1 VRRADLITAAL
12 FLVLGVLTILAL
24 IPRYVDA
31 GAADGD
37 LSPAFMP
44 YVAAGLATGAMLLL
58 LVTRLLERKP
68 GAGDTPL
75 PPRAWLFI
83 GTIVAV
89 LAASFALM
97 EAFGYLPGAAML
109 VAGFLLIVR
118 ADVKVAL
125 GAAVA
130 LPLALWLLFDVALDF
145 PLP

>member
-1 VRRADLITAAL
+1 MRRADIITAAL
-12 FLVLGVLTILAL
+12 FLVLGVVAIVAL
-24 IPRYVDA
+24 IPRYVDG

-58 LVTRLLERKP
+58 LLTRLLDRRP
-68 GAGDTPL
+68 GAGDAPL
-75 PPRAWLFI
+75 SPRAWLFVVL
-83 GTIVAV
+83 IVAV

-97 EAFGYLPGAAML
+97 EAFGYLAGAAML

-118 ADVKVAL
+118 ADLKVVI